1 MTTSPDRLGQIIAGM
16 QAAGGGSFQLSLI
29 DQGPDAGK
37 WAVAVVFGR
46 EAADSPMASGAS
58 YGMSWVADLAVQ
70 QVLDKTRWG
79 SIES

>member
-1 MTTSPDRLGQIIAGM
+1 MEHPDRLGQIIAGL
-16 QAAGGGSFQLSLI
+16 AGAGGGSFQLSLI

-46 EAADSPMASGAS
+46 ESADSPMAGGAS
-58 YGMSWVADLAVQ
+58 YGMSKSADSAVQ
-70 QVLDKTRWG
+70 HILDETRWG